1 MPALPDHP
9 GPSARLRQLTDP
21 GTTDESAVGS
31 GSGRGRAAARVRAAA
46 LVRSRLDDAQVRSSA
61 AAAVPILMYHQV
73 APWSAEGVTPS
84 LLVTP
89 AAFAA
94 QMRLL
99 RLWGWR
105 TLRLAEVV
113 ALLEAGAPLP
123 RRRFVLTFDD
133 AFLGVARHAVP
144 VMRGLGLTATVFV
157 PTALVGTDTALD
169 GGRDHPAKR
178 LMGWDDLR
186 ALRDAGFDIAAH
198 TRRHPHLPRLSADEV
213 RAEIAGSR
221 QDLASALGHGDG
233 AALFAYPYGDWDAP
247 VAAAVR
253 DAGFAAACAT
263 RFGRVT
269 AAADRFAL
277 PRISVG
283 SSLDLP
289 HFAYRLLRADRIADK
304 AANSAARAQAEGP
317 AGGAPA

>member
-1 MPALPDHP
+1 MGA
-9 GPSARLRQLTDP
+9 G
-21 GTTDESAVGS
+21 G
-31 GSGRGRAAARVRAAA
+31 GRGVDAARTRAAT
-46 LVRSRLDDAQVRSSA
+46 LVRSRLDGARSRSSA
-61 AAAVPILMYHQV
+61 AAALPILMYHQV
-73 APWSAEGVTPS
+73 APWSADGVKPS

-89 AAFAA
+89 SAFTA

-99 RLWGWR
+99 RRWGWR
-105 TLRLAEVV
+105 TLRLVELA

-133 AFLGVARHAVP
+133 AFLGVARYAVP
-144 VMRGLGLTATVFV
+144 VMRGLGLTATVFA

-169 GGRDHPAKR
+169 GGRDHSAKR

-186 ALRDAGFDIAAH
+186 ALRDAGFDIGAH
-198 TRRHPHLPRLSADEV
+198 TRRHPHLPLLTADDV

-221 QDLASALGHGDG
+221 EDLASALGDD
-233 AALFAYPYGDWDAP
+233 AALFAYPYGDWDP
-247 VAAAVR
+247 SVAAAVR

-283 SSLDLP
+283 SGLDLP

-304 AANSAARAQAEGP
+304 AAAGADHPR
-317 AGGAPA
+317 AGGPVGGASA